1 MASNE
6 EATEAELAQLKA
18 ERDALAKQ
26 VADLEDRPGR
36 RQRMRRVFVAILV
49 IISVL
54 TFSLAVPGTWVR
66 RTLGDTDRY
75 VATVAPLPSDPA
87 VQEYLARTITA
98 SVFEALGVQERL
110 STALQDKA
118 PRLVFLAGPIATSV
132 QGFVQEQVQKLIA
145 TQTFADLWIS
155 ANRLA
160 QQGVKAVLNGDT
172 PDSISVVQG
181 AVVINLLPIISK
193 ALAQVSTIATD
204 LLGRP
209 VTIPTID
216 LQEIPQEAIAKVES
230 ATGVDLPD
238 AFGQIKVLDQTVLA
252 PIQDAVSLAQRL
264 LLAAVILTLLAVI
277 GALWLSTRRRRTL
290 IQIMTAW
297 TVVLVIERRAAIA
310 GGNQVVDSAKPENQA
325 AARSVVDAVLG
336 TLLRYTGWMLAI
348 TLLVIVIA
356 LLTGPYPWAVRTR
369 TWVRDLFA
377 ALVSAAKGADRTAAA
392 TWVTLHRD
400 ALLMAGAAVAVLA
413 LLLLGGGWGSFLVIL
428 ILGGLYALAVWRIAE
443 SASADAEPDT
453 GSEPPGA

>member
-1 MASNE
+1 MSSNE
-6 EATEAELAQLKA
+6 EATEAELAELKA
-18 ERDALAKQ
+18 ERDALAEQ
-26 VADLEDRPGR
+26 VAALEDRPAK
-36 RQRMRRVFVAILV
+36 RQRTRRVFTVILV
-49 IISVL
+49 IVSVL
-54 TFSLAVPGTWVR
+54 AFSLAVPGTWVR

-75 VATVAPLPSDPA
+75 VATITPLPSDPA
-87 VQEYLARTITA
+87 VQEYLARTITT
-98 SVFEALGVQERL
+98 SVFDALGVQERL

-118 PRLVFLAGPIATSV
+118 PRLVFLAGPIATSI
-132 QGFVQEQVQKLIA
+132 QGFVQEQVQTLIA

-172 PDSISVVQG
+172 PDSISLVQG

-216 LQEIPQEAIAKVES
+216 LQEIPQEAIAKIES
-230 ATGVDLPD
+230 ATGIDLPE

-252 PIQDAVSLAQRL
+252 PIQDGVSLAQRG
-264 LLAAVILTLLAVI
+264 LLAAVILLLLATI

-348 TLLVIVIA
+348 TLLVIVVA
-356 LLTGPYPWAVRTR
+356 LLTGPYPWAVRLR

-400 ALLMAGAAVAVLA
+400 ALLMGGAAVAVLA
-413 LLLLGGGWGSFLVIL
+413 LLVLGGGWGSFLTIV
-428 ILGGLYALAVWRIAE
+428 ILGGLYALAVWRIAD
-443 SASADAEPDT
+443 SASADPDT
-453 GSEPPGA
+453 GVEPPGA

>member
-6 EATEAELAQLKA
+6 GSTEAELAELKA
-18 ERDALAKQ
+18 ERDALAAQ
-26 VADLEDRPGR
+26 VATLEDRPAK
-36 RQRMRRVFVAILV
+36 RQRTRHVVTAILV
-49 IISVL
+49 IVSIL
-54 TFSLAVPGTWVR
+54 AFSLAVPGTWVR
-66 RTLGDTDRY
+66 RTLGNTDRY

-98 SVFEALGVQERL
+98 SVFEALGVEERL
-110 STALQDKA
+110 QTALEDKA
-118 PRLVFLAGPIATSV
+118 PRLAFLAGPIASSIHD
-132 QGFVQEQVQKLIA
+132 FVQAKVQELVA
-145 TQTFADLWIS
+145 TQAFADLWVS

-160 QQGVKAVLNGDT
+160 QQGIKAVLNGDT
-172 PDSISVVQG
+172 PDEISVVQG

-193 ALAQVSTIATD
+193 AFAQVSTIATD
-204 LLGRP
+204 LIGRP
-209 VTIPTID
+209 ITIPPID
-216 LQEIPQEAIAKVES
+216 LQEIPQEAITRIET
-230 ATGVDLPD
+230 ATGIDLPD
-238 AFGQIKVLDQTVLA
+238 AFGQIKVLDQTVLT

-264 LLAAVILTLLAVI
+264 LLAAVLILLLATV

-310 GGNQVVDSAKPENQA
+310 GGNEVVDSARPENQA
-325 AARSVVDAVLG
+325 AARSVVDALLG

-348 TLLVIVIA
+348 TLLVIVVA
-356 LLTGPYPWAVRTR
+356 LLTGPYPWAVRLR

-413 LLLLGGGWGSFLVIL
+413 LLLLGGGWGSFFAIVIV
-428 ILGGLYALAVWRIAE
+428 GGLYALVVWRIAE
-443 SASADAEPDT
+443 SASADPDPEPEP
-453 GSEPPGA
+453 EPPGA